1 MQNGEEAGCWLCML
15 IMLRSRSRRSPL
27 DERSHQIRPWEWKKM
42 ALELQS
48 LDDRSGREER
58 EMVSR

>member
-1 MQNGEEAGCWLCML
+1 ML

-48 LDDRSGREER
+48 LDDRSDREER